1 MATSKE
7 YATYIEDQLQH
18 IQGIYLKKMFG
29 EYGLFYQD
37 KMVGLVCDDQ
47 LFIKPTKKGEEIL
60 VDLTF
65 GVPYTK
71 AKPYYLIDDPEN
83 REMLSELILKTY
95 EELPLPKPKKKNKI

>member
-1 MATSKE
+1 MSTSKE

-29 EYGLFYQD
+29 EYGLFYLD

-60 VDLTF
+60 VDPTF
-65 GVPYTK
+65 GVPYTG

-95 EELPLPKPKKKNKI
+95 EELPLPKPKKKK